1 MSENSSSS
9 VIELGHLQPF
19 AEGGSRLC
27 FEHPDNPHRCI
38 KIVKQGRIEELRQR
52 APVFKRLRPDRA
64 FDDNE
69 REIDAYQQR
78 AIRLGD
84 DRLWLHLPRQYG
96 YVETSMGRGLVTD
109 LIRNE
114 GGIAD
119 NLENHIKR
127 HGMTSMLERALD
139 EFCDWLRD
147 TQVLTKN
154 LLPHNVLVKQ
164 QGDGHLQLFVIDGI
178 GCTTAIDPNWLGQ
191 PFVRRYI
198 ESRIAKMRARV
209 AWEAGGRKGEWK
221 KIEKRHR
228 RWR

>member
-1 MSENSSSS
+1 MSDKHSQKA
-9 VIELGHLQPF
+9 IELGECEPF

-27 FEHPDNPHRCI
+27 FEHPDDPHRCI

-78 AIRLGD
+78 AIKLGD
-84 DRLWLHLPRQYG
+84 ERLWLHLPRQYG
-96 YVETSMGRGLVTD
+96 YSETSMGPGLVTD
-109 LIRNE
+109 LIRNSE
-114 GGIAD
+114 GIAD
-119 NLENHIKR
+119 NLENYIKR
-127 HGMTSMLERALD
+127 DGMTDALSKALD

-154 LLPHNVLVKQ
+154 LLPHNVLVKAHD
-164 QGDGHLQLFVIDGI
+164 DGRLQLYVIDGI

-191 PFVRRYI
+191 RFVRRYI

-221 KIEKRHR
+221 KIEKQHR
-228 RWR
+228 KWM